1 MSKQGKGKHTK
12 TRSGW
17 GRRALLVGGI
27 ALVVVAGGLWLRPA
41 SKQPVGGTPRLVV
54 DRTEVDLGYRRFDTP
69 ARVVF
74 TLTNAGDAPL
84 RLMESPPVRV
94 IAGC

>member
-1 MSKQGKGKHTK
+1 MSKQG
-12 TRSGW
+12 TRTGARRRG
-17 GRRALLVGGI
+17 GRARWALAAGAI
-27 ALVVVAGGLWLRPA
+27 IVAAAAGTLWLRSAPKEA
-41 SKQPVGGTPRLVV
+41 NAGTPRLVV
-54 DRTEVDLGYRRFDTP
+54 DRTEVDLGYRRFDTR

-84 RLMESPPVRV
+84 RLTESPPVRV